1 MPPFAR
7 AFNGLRRTTA
17 AWMVG
22 HVVRETLSRA
32 ATGVFRGILPGV
44 LLATLSLAARPAMAE
59 PLTVFAAASL
69 TDAMTAAGEVYE
81 RQTGEQLRFSF
92 ASSSTLARQ
101 IEAGAPADLY
111 ASANEKWMDWLE
123 TRGLVLPGTR
133 TSPVANGLVLIAPEN
148 DKPPKDESIENL
160 PELLGTQG
168 RLAMGDPA
176 HVPAGI
182 YGMQAL
188 KSLGLWTRL
197 RPRLAAAD
205 NVRAAL
211 ALVERGEAPYGIVY
225 ATDARIAG
233 VRVVEPFPDTAHS
246 PITYPFALIGG
257 GNGKQAGKFLA
268 FLTSEEGLAIF
279 ERFGFRRN

>member
-1 MPPFAR
+1 MSPFPKPLAAR
-7 AFNGLRRTTA
+7 AAGRARKT
-17 AWMVG
+17 M
-22 HVVRETLSRA
+22 SRA
-32 ATGVFRGILPGV
+32 VPGILMGA
-44 LLATLSLAARPAMAE
+44 LLGILSIAARPAMAE
-59 PLTVFAAASL
+59 PVTVFAAASL
-69 TDAMTAAGEVYE
+69 TDAMTKAGRIYE
-81 RQTGEQLRFSF
+81 ERTGTHVRFSF

-123 TRGLVLPGTR
+123 ARGLVLSRTR
-133 TSPVANGLVLIAPEN
+133 KSPVANRLVLIAPEN
-148 DKPPKDESIENL
+148 DRPENDRPPGNERIANL
-160 PELLGTQG
+160 PELIGSHG

-182 YGMQAL
+182 YGRQAL
-188 KSLGLWTRL
+188 KSLHLWTRL
-197 RPRLAAAD
+197 QPRLAAAD

-233 VRVVEPFPDTAHS
+233 VRVVEPFPDATHT
-246 PITYPFALIGG
+246 PITYPFALIKD

-268 FLTSEEGLAIF
+268 FLTSDEGLAIF